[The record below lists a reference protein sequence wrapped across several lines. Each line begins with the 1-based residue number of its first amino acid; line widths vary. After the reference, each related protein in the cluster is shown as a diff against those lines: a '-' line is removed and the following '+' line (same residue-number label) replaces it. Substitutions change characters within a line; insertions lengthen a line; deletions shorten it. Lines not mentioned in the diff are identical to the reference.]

1 MKNKAKDRSVHS
13 LSAIIE
19 RLERI
24 RPTRNIKQ
32 GIATQRWE
40 PLRWDG
46 YESSILSYASKL
58 IGGWLDQN
66 RYEYVRTKRESQ
78 NNVQLSNGNRCKYR

>member
-1 MKNKAKDRSVHS
+1 MKKKAKDRSVHS

-32 GIATQRWE
+32 GIATQR
-40 PLRWDG
+40 
-46 YESSILSYASKL
+46 
-58 IGGWLDQN
+58 
-66 RYEYVRTKRESQ
+66 
-78 NNVQLSNGNRCKYR
+78 